1 MPFSTTLA
9 PTELARYVARQMATF
24 FPDGDETAAVETVI
38 GDALGRLEHCFNHAR
53 LKCFWTD
60 ACPRFNHLHTDQSAI
75 FLYYL
80 SNSAFKR
87 GAVNVAAKA
96 YALNKAL
103 HGLDA
108 FYEVELPA
116 IFTLQH
122 PVGTVLGRAAY
133 SDYLCVYQNVTVG
146 SDPAGAQPM
155 LGRSVI
161 LYGGARVIGE
171 TRLGDNTVVSAGTTL
186 LGGAVPAG
194 HVAYGQHPHVSTKP
208 TRWNARRD
216 VFNDPE

>member
-9 PTELARYVARQMATF
+9 PPDLARYVARQMATF
-24 FPDGDETAAVETVI
+24 FPDGDETAAVERVMK
-38 GDALGRLEHCFNHAR
+38 DALGRLEHCFNHAR
-53 LKCFWTD
+53 LKCFWSETG
-60 ACPRFNHLHTDQSAI
+60 PRFNHLHTDQSAI

-87 GAVNVAAKA
+87 GEMNVAAKA

-116 IFTLQH
+116 IFTFVH
-122 PVGTVLGRAAY
+122 PVGTVLGRATY
-133 SDYLCVYQNVTVG
+133 GDYLCVYQNVTVG
-146 SDPAGAQPM
+146 ADPGNAHPVI
-155 LGRSVI
+155 GRSVI
-161 LYGGARVIGE
+161 LYGGSRVIG
-171 TRLGDNTVVSAGTTL
+171 TALVGDNAVVSVGTTI
-186 LGGAVPAG
+186 LGGEVPAG
-194 HVAYGQHPHVSTKP
+194 HVAFGQHPNVRTKP

-216 VFNDPE
+216 VFADPE

>member
-9 PTELARYVARQMATF
+9 PSELAGYVARQMAAF
-24 FPDGDETAAVETVI
+24 YPDGDETRAVAHVLA
-38 GDALGRLEHCFNHAR
+38 DALDRLEHCFNHAK

-60 ACPRFNHLHTDQSAI
+60 DGPRFNHLHTDQSAI

-87 GAVNVAAKA
+87 GEIAVASKA

-122 PVGTVLGRAAY
+122 PVGTVLGRASY
-133 SDYLCVYQNVTVG
+133 SDYLCVYQNVSVG
-146 SDPAGAQPM
+146 SAPDGAQPM

-161 LYGGARVIGE
+161 LYGGARVIGAV
-171 TRLGDNTVVSAGTTL
+171 RLGDDTVVSAGTTL
-186 LGGAVPAG
+186 LGGDVPAG
-194 HVAYGQHPHVSTKP
+194 HVAFGQYPAVTTKP

-216 VFNDPE
+216 VFNDLE